1 MLMNRKDILE
11 QAAQA
16 VCVDRNKQY
25 GEPEDNFEVIAR
37 YWSTYLET
45 QVNAEDVANMMMLF
59 KIARNTTGK
68 SKADNWIDIAG
79 YAACGG
85 EITTGKEVKK

>member
-1 MLMNRKDILE
+1 M
-11 QAAQA
+11 QA
-16 VCVDRNKQY
+16 VCVDRNQQY

-37 YWSTYLET
+37 YWSTYLKMS
-45 QVNAEDVANMMMLF
+45 VSAEDVANMMMLF

-68 SKADNWIDIAG
+68 SKADNWIDVAG

-85 EITTGKEVKK
+85 EIAAGRMKENDD